1 MRFGSRL
8 SQGIGMAL
16 KYAPRVGKALGQI
29 SEGGRKFATVMDA
42 GCKLGK
48 TIDVASGGKIDN
60 SKLG

>member
-1 MRFGSRL
+1 
-8 SQGIGMAL
+8 MAL

-42 GCKLGK
+42 GCKLGI